1 MEHFFYWMR
10 YFYSHVHRS
19 TLVIPS
25 KCLRKAT
32 SQSELRER
40 LKGRQ
45 PLPFP
50 LTLATESRL
59 NVKMPP
65 IRDLYL
71 TSHSPALRLPCPQ
84 QVRSNPQNPTQRK
97 LTVLKKIALK
107 VSWLILLGLEKA
119 KSNFNL
125 FSLGRPTFSF
135 LWFKKI
141 LL

>member
-1 MEHFFYWMR
+1 MSIDLLWLFPVSVY
-10 YFYSHVHRS
+10 
-19 TLVIPS
+19 
-25 KCLRKAT
+25 
-32 SQSELRER
+32 ER
-40 LKGRQ
+40 LPLNQNSEKGLKVGRQ

-71 TSHSPALRLPCPQ
+71 TSHSPALKLPCPQ
-84 QVRSNPQNPTQRK
+84 QVRPNPQCPTQGK
-97 LTVLKKIALK
+97 LIVLKKIALK
-107 VSWLILLGLEKA
+107 MSWLILLGLEIA

-125 FSLGRPTFSF
+125 DFLGRSTFSF